1 MSDFNPFY
9 DDLDALYG
17 SYDAGD
23 STSDVSDSLV
33 SNFKKKEKKKKKEE
47 KFSFLPNS
55 INPNNTNWGNILSS
69 LSTKQRSFDF
79 DPDSLEEDR
88 SKKKKEK
95 TKKRSQKSEEEDFS
109 KLFQKELVLLDEL
122 YKDQEAFTNTL
133 NQMFRGMTSSK
144 STVRGTTKGLT
155 DLIETINQARNSTLS
170 ILDKKISTKRT
181 ISELKLKQRA
191 QELKEGGVNGA
202 DVDEEEDFSKLFQ
215 KELVLLD
222 ELYKDQEAF
231 TNTLNQMFRG
241 MTSSKST
248 VRGTTKGLTDLIET
262 INQARNSTLS
272 ILDKKISTK
281 RTISELKLKQ
291 RAQELKEGGVN
302 GADVDNAKIASDYLS
317 KLIANGRSQINQF
330 GVVES
335 SDSNIASMV
344 YDSKQNTME
353 DAISE
358 SIGDLITDTSY
369 LEFIDKSISVC
380 VTKNEDGSHNFVA
393 IDSDTN
399 EICEGYPLPNPEI
412 DITYDESGKHATDLY
427 GRKYDV
433 IDLSERRKA
442 NEERFNAS

>member
-33 SNFKKKEKKKKKEE
+33 SNFKKKEKKKKKKEE
-47 KFSFLPNS
+47 RFSFLPES

-79 DPDSLEEDR
+79 DPDSLEEDG

-95 TKKRSQKSEEEDFS
+95 IKKRSQKSQEEDFS

-191 QELKEGGVNGA
+191 QELKEGGG
-202 DVDEEEDFSKLFQ
+202 
-215 KELVLLD
+215 
-222 ELYKDQEAF
+222 
-231 TNTLNQMFRG
+231 
-241 MTSSKST
+241 
-248 VRGTTKGLTDLIET
+248 
-262 INQARNSTLS
+262 
-272 ILDKKISTK
+272 
-281 RTISELKLKQ
+281 
-291 RAQELKEGGVN
+291 N

-317 KLIANGRSQINQF
+317 KLIANGRAQINQF

-335 SDSNIASMV
+335 PDSNIASMV

>member
-1 MSDFNPFY
+1 M
-9 DDLDALYG
+9 
-17 SYDAGD
+17 
-23 STSDVSDSLV
+23 
-33 SNFKKKEKKKKKEE
+33 
-47 KFSFLPNS
+47 
-55 INPNNTNWGNILSS
+55 
-69 LSTKQRSFDF
+69 
-79 DPDSLEEDR
+79 
-88 SKKKKEK
+88 
-95 TKKRSQKSEEEDFS
+95 
-109 KLFQKELVLLDEL
+109 
-122 YKDQEAFTNTL
+122 
-133 NQMFRGMTSSK
+133 
-144 STVRGTTKGLT
+144 
-155 DLIETINQARNSTLS
+155 
-170 ILDKKISTKRT
+170 
-181 ISELKLKQRA
+181 
-191 QELKEGGVNGA
+191 
-202 DVDEEEDFSKLFQ
+202 
-215 KELVLLD
+215 VLLD

-335 SDSNIASMV
+335 SDSNIASMI